1 MKKIQKRKEKMRR
14 WNTKRQ
20 EISAKSC
27 KTVSPLRHQSNYWV
41 RRSPSQEHP
50 RRYYT
55 LRGSQPIRKTEI
67 QKCLV
72 YVKRQTETENY
83 RICAQGAS
91 GLTAS
96 HTHTWKHW
104 HLEVM
109 PTPPTQTIR
118 QLSLKKWNV
127 PVQRNSVFWHLGT
140 PDNEQ
145 QLSWS
150 SFSRSLT

>member
-27 KTVSPLRHQSNYWV
+27 KTVSPLRHQSNHWV

-55 LRGSQPIRKTEI
+55 LRGSQPIRQTERLGI

-72 YVKRQTETENY
+72 HVKRETETKLSNLCPGSQQTHHLTHAHVETLT
-83 RICAQGAS
+83 S
-91 GLTAS
+91 GSNAYSPHANNQTA
-96 HTHTWKHW
+96 
-104 HLEVM
+104 L
-109 PTPPTQTIR
+109 
-118 QLSLKKWNV
+118 LK
-127 PVQRNSVFWHLGT
+127 
-140 PDNEQ
+140 EMEC
-145 QLSWS
+145 S
-150 SFSRSLT
+150 SAKKLCVLAFRHPG